1 MNPRTI
7 AKQIISFNKT
17 VFDNNFNAMNEL
29 NAQAERAFNKLW
41 EKSPVFSQEG
51 KKAVSEWMKTYKKS
65 WEDFKNAVDE
75 NFKKAEDF
83 FNESKQHRPLTAAA
97 QYSLIFQDFKGVR
110 PDLFYL
116 LFFGIR

>member
-1 MNPRTI
+1 MNPQTI

-17 VFDNNFNAMNEL
+17 IFDNNFNAMNEL
-29 NAQAERAFNKLW
+29 NEQAERAFHKLW
-41 EKSPVFSQEG
+41 EKSPVFSEEG

-83 FNESKQHRPLTAAA
+83 FNESK
-97 QYSLIFQDFKGVR
+97 
-110 PDLFYL
+110 
-116 LFFGIR
+116 